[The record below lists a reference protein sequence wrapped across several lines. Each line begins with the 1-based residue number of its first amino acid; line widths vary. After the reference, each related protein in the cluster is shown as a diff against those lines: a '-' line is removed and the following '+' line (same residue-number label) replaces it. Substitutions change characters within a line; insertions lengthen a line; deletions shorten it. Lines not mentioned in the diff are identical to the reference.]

1 MIQITHRYEMRDGIP
16 QIVIYAYTPV
26 EYEFAM
32 DFDTIKKNAINTVG
46 KIREYVQEKFSNVN
60 NSTVMLIVNGI
71 VIGSVALTNL
81 IAPK

>member
-1 MIQITHRYEMRDGIP
+1 MIQITHRYEMRDGMP
-16 QIVIYAYTPV
+16 QIVLYAYTPV

-32 DFDTIKKNAINTVG
+32 DFDTIKKNAINTAG